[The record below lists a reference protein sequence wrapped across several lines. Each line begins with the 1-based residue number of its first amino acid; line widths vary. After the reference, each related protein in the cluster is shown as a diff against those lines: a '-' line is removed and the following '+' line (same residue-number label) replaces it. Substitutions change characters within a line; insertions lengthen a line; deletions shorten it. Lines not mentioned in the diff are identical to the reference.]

1 MKIFC
6 LGLSEEN
13 RQEAGLPRHVKPE
26 ESTRIDRPVSSMAI
40 AFDKIYYSSAI
51 PCQCVYVW
59 HRQEDRQVML
69 NFVGI
74 PSRRPGVLNQPS
86 AFSPPPQSSSAD

>member
-1 MKIFC
+1 MKTFC

-13 RQEAGLPRHVKPE
+13 RQEAGLPRHLKPE
-26 ESTRIDRPVSSMAI
+26 ESNRTERPVSSMAI
-40 AFDKIYYSSAI
+40 AFDRFYYSPAI

-59 HRQEDRQVML
+59 HRQEDQQVML

-74 PSRRPGVLNQPS
+74 PTRRPS
-86 AFSPPPQSSSAD
+86 ALD